1 MYILKMASQNRRV
14 NRNKKIRLYHPYNN
28 DETIDVNTMDV
39 NKLNKNFDPFKKI
52 FNFGSDDTDVYR
64 ESNHIYFKTDVNTES
79 IDKLYKIIRS
89 YQKEVEYIKITNQT
103 IADVIIKDL
112 YIHITSYGGSLHEAY
127 LAYDIIKRS
136 RITINTIIEGYAAS
150 AGTIMSIAGKHRYM
164 TPTSIMLIHQ
174 LSTGMGGKFEEIKD
188 DFENSEQDMK
198 KIVSL
203 YLKESNGKMK
213 KKFIEEQLKHDKW
226 WDANT
231 ALKNGLIDEIC
242 DEIIY

>member
-1 MYILKMASQNRRV
+1 MTSQNRRV
-14 NRNKKIRLYHPYNN
+14 NRNTNKRTKFYHPYNN
-28 DETIDVNTMDV
+28 EEELDVNEFNV

-52 FNFGSDDTDVYR
+52 FNLGGDDTDVYR
-64 ESNHIYFKTDVNTES
+64 EDNHIYFKTDVNTES
-79 IDKLYKIIRS
+79 IDKLYKLIRS
-89 YQKEVEYIKITNQT
+89 YQKEFDYFKSSNHT
-103 IADVIIKDL
+103 IVNVIPKDL
-112 YIHITSYGGSLHEAY
+112 FIHITSYGGSLHEAY
-127 LAYDIIKRS
+127 LAFDIIKRS
-136 RITINTIIEGYAAS
+136 KITINTIIEGYAAS
-150 AGTIMSIAGKHRYM
+150 AGTIMSIAGKKRYM

-174 LSTGMGGKFEEIKD
+174 LSTGINGKFEEIKD

-198 KIVSL
+198 RIVSL

-231 ALKNGLIDEIC
+231 ALKNGLIDEIS